1 MAMAPILQDHAIL
14 LEDEDGIS
22 PFVKMNAQP
31 LVPNA
36 CKVKLSLCVA
46 AILFRAKQHADFH
59 V

>member
-1 MAMAPILQDHAIL
+1 MAPILQDHAIL

-46 AILFRAKQHADFH
+46 AILFRG
-59 V
+59 